1 MTDIRR
7 LADHWYKQVKRGLKV
22 CEKWLLKERENS
34 SSAIK
39 AKNRGL
45 TQSAGRQSAAKYA
58 KAGKGGID
66 DALIWQQQ
74 GVDQFCP

>member
-1 MTDIRR
+1 MIDIRR

-39 AKNRGL
+39 AKTRGL
-45 TQSAGRQSAAKYA
+45 TQLAGWQSAAKYA
-58 KAGKGGID
+58 KAGKGGIV
-66 DALIWQQQ
+66 DALTGQQQ
-74 GVDQFCP
+74 GVDKLCP